1 VKVLD
6 PSIKALLVGFPRH
19 AVDAGGRVTLQRV
32 ERRSQHLGVSVVQ
45 KRCELLLLPS
55 PCGEPYAFQRL

>member
-6 PSIKALLVGFPRH
+6 STIKALFVGLPRH
-19 AVDAGGRVTLQRV
+19 AVDAGSRVTLQRV
-32 ERRSQHLGVSVVQ
+32 KRRPQHLGVNVVQ
-45 KRCELLLLPS
+45 ERSELLLLPS